1 MKHIKGFNEELKSIK
16 YLQAAG
22 KLKKLIKDR
31 PTFAKAIGAE
41 ERSKK
46 LEDWAKEV
54 ENIEKIKRWEKKVQ
68 ELSKYGEITVE
79 LSRPGSPITPSKQY
93 QFYVSIGIDAEMT
106 IENFEDHQDPE
117 NRFIPLRF
125 WCGLVPKTIEDFKDI
140 SQNYTS
146 EFYNGFMWAFWIDI
160 NYKITDSR
168 IERFDV
174 TLNDYEMDESQAQI
188 ADRKSAV
195 ALKKLVTNIFDDKFD
210 YPSGYTDV
218 PNMHDKIESSIIQ
231 FLEIESTYG
240 IDMWRIKEDIKKVP
254 TSNFYVW

>member
-1 MKHIKGFNEELKSIK
+1 MKHLKGFNEELQSHK

-46 LEDWAKEV
+46 LQDWAKEV
-54 ENIEKIKRWEKKVQ
+54 ENIEKIKRWEKNVQ
-68 ELSKYGEITVE
+68 EFSKYGEITVE
-79 LSRPGSPITPSKQY
+79 LSRPGSPIIPSKQY
-93 QFYVSIGIDAEMT
+93 QFYVSIGIDTEMT
-106 IENFEDHQDPE
+106 IEK
-117 NRFIPLRF
+117 
-125 WCGLVPKTIEDFKDI
+125 C
-140 SQNYTS
+140 
-146 EFYNGFMWAFWIDI
+146 
-160 NYKITDSR
+160 
-168 IERFDV
+168 DV
-174 TLNDYEMDESQAQI
+174 KLHDYEMDESQAQI

-254 TSNFYVW
+254 TSNFYVG